1 MKRNI
6 NAGWH
11 FTMNGAWISEG
22 FLPLNLQQ
30 WDSLNLP
37 HTWNG
42 KDGQDGGN
50 DYYRGTCWYTK
61 TLSREE
67 LPEGEEIWLE
77 FEAANA
83 SADVYVN
90 GKHIAHHDGG
100 YSLFRANM
108 TGCVQDANVVV
119 VAVDNSVNTKVYPQH
134 ADFTFYGGLYRDVH
148 IIGVPKAHFALE
160 PYGTPGMRIT
170 PEVKGKDAFVEVEA
184 YLTGLTGS
192 EQLVLT
198 ILDQGRPVA
207 RTSVPAAQE
216 RTVLSIED
224 VHLWHGRKDPH
235 LYTCRAELIDNGRV
249 LDTRELRFG
258 CRTFKIDPQEGFFL
272 NGESYPL
279 RGVCRHQ
286 DRPGI
291 GNALKPEHHVE
302 DMDLI
307 CEVDANT
314 IRLAHYQHNQYFY
327 DLCDERGMVVWAE
340 IPYISRHMATGRAN
354 TIEQMK
360 DLVTQCHHHASIFVW
375 GLSNEVTMEIP
386 DPNDPDLIENHRILN
401 DLVHRMDPTRLTT
414 LAAVISC
421 PINAACVHIPDVVSY
436 NLYLGWYQGNA
447 AMNGPWLDRF
457 HEQYPDKPLG
467 LSEYGCEALNWH
479 SSTPVCGDYSE
490 EYQAYYHEELI
501 KQLYTRP
508 YLWATHVWNMF
519 DFAADARSEGGCDG
533 MNNKGLVTFDRKY
546 RKDSFYAYKAW
557 LSDDPFVHICGKRY
571 VDHVEDVVRVTV
583 YSNQPSVELFA
594 NGRSLGVQQSDV
606 HFFYFDVPNKGTT
619 YLLAKA
625 GVCEDNAQ
633 IIKCDKPNLDY
644 VMHETGDVLNW
655 FEIDAPQGCCSVRDK
670 VGQLLRSEE
679 ACGIVLQTLHER
691 LKREVNDAML
701 EDFQDMPLK
710 RVLGLGWAK
719 KCTREEML
727 ELNRRLN
734 VCKK

>member
-307 CEVDANT
+307 CEVGANT

-327 DLCDERGMVVWAE
+327 DLCD
-340 IPYISRHMATGRAN
+340 
-354 TIEQMK
+354 
-360 DLVTQCHHHASIFVW
+360 
-375 GLSNEVTMEIP
+375 
-386 DPNDPDLIENHRILN
+386 
-401 DLVHRMDPTRLTT
+401 
-414 LAAVISC
+414 
-421 PINAACVHIPDVVSY
+421 
-436 NLYLGWYQGNA
+436 
-447 AMNGPWLDRF
+447 
-457 HEQYPDKPLG
+457 
-467 LSEYGCEALNWH
+467 
-479 SSTPVCGDYSE
+479 
-490 EYQAYYHEELI
+490 
-501 KQLYTRP
+501 
-508 YLWATHVWNMF
+508 
-519 DFAADARSEGGCDG
+519 
-533 MNNKGLVTFDRKY
+533 
-546 RKDSFYAYKAW
+546 
-557 LSDDPFVHICGKRY
+557 
-571 VDHVEDVVRVTV
+571 
-583 YSNQPSVELFA
+583 
-594 NGRSLGVQQSDV
+594 
-606 HFFYFDVPNKGTT
+606 
-619 YLLAKA
+619 
-625 GVCEDNAQ
+625 
-633 IIKCDKPNLDY
+633 
-644 VMHETGDVLNW
+644 
-655 FEIDAPQGCCSVRDK
+655 
-670 VGQLLRSEE
+670 
-679 ACGIVLQTLHER
+679 
-691 LKREVNDAML
+691 
-701 EDFQDMPLK
+701 
-710 RVLGLGWAK
+710 
-719 KCTREEML
+719 
-727 ELNRRLN
+727 
-734 VCKK
+734 